1 MALRDVCNVCFIII
15 VCILIYCFPRDVHK
29 VQSGV
34 LLECMIQEG
43 AAGNPVGIFT
53 TPFHV
58 VCDKVTPLFT
68 GCQVKWYE
76 DCVKRAIPLQIV
88 ICICFF
94 CGMKV
99 KKAGRRGE
107 GKARKRD
114 ASARSYGLIANAGR
128 CSFVARPQGRRI
140 TFLFHNQ

>member
-1 MALRDVCNVCFIII
+1 M
-15 VCILIYCFPRDVHK
+15 
-29 VQSGV
+29 
-34 LLECMIQEG
+34 
-43 AAGNPVGIFT
+43 
-53 TPFHV
+53 

-68 GCQVKWYE
+68 DCQVKWYE
-76 DCVKRAIPLQIV
+76 DCVKRAVPYQIA

-114 ASARSYGLIANAGR
+114 ASARNYGLMANAGR
-128 CSFVARPQGRRI
+128 CSVVTRPRGGRCTAQRRTAHVPRSLTGIRDGAAQHGRPLGRSTVAHFACKVRGATMKVRRQ
-140 TFLFHNQ
+140 LNSLHYSP